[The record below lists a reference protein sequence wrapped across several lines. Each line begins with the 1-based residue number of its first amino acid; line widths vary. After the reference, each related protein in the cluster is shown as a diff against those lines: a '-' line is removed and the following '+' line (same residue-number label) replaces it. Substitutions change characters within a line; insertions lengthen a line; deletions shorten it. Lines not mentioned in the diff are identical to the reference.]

1 MMGKNIRVRMISRND
16 ILEAGCFDIDG
27 TMNVMEKALVDYKNK
42 KVIMPEK
49 ISQIFD
55 ETSQNRI
62 NCMPATLLEE
72 KVCGMKWVSVFP
84 GNPVLHD
91 CPNVSGLI
99 VLSELTCG
107 YPFAIMD
114 GTFLTALR
122 TACMGAIA
130 ARHLARKDS
139 VIFGSLGSG
148 EQARMHFMT
157 MKHVIPSI
165 KCCRVASKTIEEE
178 ESYISYLTPK
188 YPDVAFERCNTDFE
202 KASEGA
208 DVIVTAVSCQKPLLK
223 AHTIKPGA
231 FYCHVGGW
239 EDEYEVALKAD
250 KIVCDCWEAVKHR
263 TQTISRMY
271 KNGMLKDENIYADI
285 VDLVDGTKHGRESEI
300 EFNYFNSVGLGFID
314 IAVANSFYM
323 KVKANGLGIE
333 WQLQ

>member
-1 MMGKNIRVRMISRND
+1 MEKDIHVRMISRHD
-16 ILEAGCFDIDG
+16 ILEAGCFDISS
-27 TMNVMEKALVDYKNK
+27 TMAVMEKTLVDYKNK

-55 ETSQNRI
+55 EKSQNRI

-91 CPNVSGLI
+91 CPNVSGVI

-130 ARHLARKDS
+130 AKHLARMDS
-139 VIFGSLGSG
+139 KVFGSLGSG

-165 KCCRVASKTIEEE
+165 TRCKVASKTAEEE
-178 ESYISYLTPK
+178 EAYISQLASK
-188 YPDVAFERCNTDFE
+188 YTDVVFERCNTDFE
-202 KASEGA
+202 KASDGA
-208 DVIVTAVSCQKPLLK
+208 DIIVTAVSCQKPLLK

-239 EDEYEVALKAD
+239 EDEYEVALKAN

-271 KNGMLKDENIYADI
+271 QNGMLKDDDIYADI
-285 VDLVDGTKHGRESEI
+285 VDIVDGTKRGRQSSM

-314 IAVANSFYM
+314 VAVAYFFYQ
-323 KVKANGLGIE
+323 KVKTEGLGTI

>member
-1 MMGKNIRVRMISRND
+1 MGKDIQVRMISRED
-16 ILEAGCFDIDG
+16 ILSAGCFDIAS
-27 TMNVMEKALVDYKNK
+27 TISVIEKALIAYKNNK
-42 KVIMPEK
+42 IVMPEK

-55 ETSQNRI
+55 EKSQNRI
-62 NCMPATLLEE
+62 NCMPATLKEE
-72 KVCGMKWVSVFP
+72 KVCGVKWVSVFP
-84 GNPVLHD
+84 GNPVLYN

-99 VLSELTCG
+99 VLSELERG
-107 YPFAIMD
+107 FPFAIMD

-130 ARHLARKDS
+130 AKHLARKDS
-139 VIFGSLGSG
+139 IVLGSLGSG
-148 EQARMHFMT
+148 EQAKMHFMT
-157 MKHVIPSI
+157 MKHVIPTI
-165 KCCRVASKTIEEE
+165 KLCRVASQTVDEEE
-178 ESYISYLTPK
+178 AYIEQLSVK
-188 YPDVAFERCNTDFE
+188 YPDVTFEKCNTDFE

-223 AHTIKPGA
+223 ARTVKQGA

-239 EDEYEVALKAD
+239 EDEYEVVKKAD

-271 KNGMLKDENIYADI
+271 QEGMLKDNDIYADI
-285 VDLVDGTKHGRESEI
+285 VDLVDGTKNGRESAT

-314 IAVANSFYM
+314 VAVAYGFY
-323 KVKANGLGIE
+323 KRVNDCHLGKM